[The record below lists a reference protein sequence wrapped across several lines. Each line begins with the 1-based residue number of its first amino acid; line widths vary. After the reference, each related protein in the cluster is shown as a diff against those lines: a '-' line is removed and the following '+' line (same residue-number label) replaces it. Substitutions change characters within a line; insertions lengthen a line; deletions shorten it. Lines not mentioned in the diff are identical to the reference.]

1 MKNKGAGFSTQT
13 RETSPFLFY
22 FFPMT
27 QTFSQPGEGYTR
39 IINGILR
46 AIYRAPFNATEI
58 RVILAVIRMTRG
70 WNKESKI
77 ISYGYLAREANLDK
91 RNVRRAINLLVQA
104 KVIIKNKTGRKNML
118 GINQVHTSWELWK
131 THGTKRVKPPLH
143 EG

>member
-1 MKNKGAGFSTQT
+1 MEQN
-13 RETSPFLFY
+13 Y
-22 FFPMT
+22 
-27 QTFSQPGEGYTR
+27 SQHGNGYTK
-39 IINGILR
+39 INNNVLR
-46 AIYRAPFNATEI
+46 EAYRSPFNATQI
-58 RVILAVIRMTRG
+58 RIILAVIRMTCG

-131 THGTKRVKPPLH
+131 THGTKRAKPPLH